1 MTRSL
6 PRRLLDTDRYH
17 AETTVIDGGRHC
29 PSKTLPLVITASN
42 TDDSVYSLWALVHH
56 RVNIIRR
63 TRLSTVLSLRT
74 ETAAAADSNPPP
86 LPPSSFSLIYAS
98 LSLPPPL
105 SLCLCLSL
113 PSLTSRRLSLPN
125 PPSLPPSI
133 SVFFVYQGF
142 SVYISVDFLGTLRKL
157 YEGQNNPTKTTS
169 IKNDQQI
176 TITIAQLINRVITCQ
191 HIKSSKSILI

>member
-29 PSKTLPLVITASN
+29 PSKTLPLVITTSN
-42 TDDSVYSLWALVHH
+42 NDDSVYSLWALVHH

-74 ETAAAADSNPPP
+74 ETAAADSNPPP

-98 LSLPPPL
+98 LSLPPSL
-105 SLCLCLSL
+105 SLSVSFSLCLLSL
-113 PSLTSRRLSLPN
+113 LVVSAFLIL
-125 PPSLPPSI
+125 PPSLPPSQ
-133 SVFFVYQGF
+133 S
-142 SVYISVDFLGTLRKL
+142 SLYIRDSPSIFRSIFLGL
-157 YEGQNNPTKTTS
+157 
-169 IKNDQQI
+169 
-176 TITIAQLINRVITCQ
+176 
-191 HIKSSKSILI
+191 

>member
-1 MTRSL
+1 MTWSL

-29 PSKTLPLVITASN
+29 PSKTLPLVITTSN
-42 TDDSVYSLWALVHH
+42 NDDSVYSLWALVHH

-125 PPSLPPSI
+125 PPSLHLSLLCI
-133 SVFFVYQGF
+133 SGILRLYFRRF
-142 SVYISVDFLGTLRKL
+142 SWDFKKIIRRTKQPN
-157 YEGQNNPTKTTS
+157 QNNV
-169 IKNDQQI
+169 D
-176 TITIAQLINRVITCQ
+176 
-191 HIKSSKSILI
+191 